1 MLAALNSITW
11 QEGIGEALAEALGS
25 LFEETAAGV
34 PQLLAA
40 LAVFAIFL
48 VVGLIARKALKAAL
62 GRVTMAPR
70 HRILIVRLVFGAI
83 LGVGSL
89 AFAAVLTDASLGSVM
104 AGLGLL
110 SVGLGLALK
119 SPLENVGAG
128 ILTIL
133 FAPFRIGD
141 EIEVSGHA
149 GRVETIRI
157 HDTIIRTFDGKM
169 VAIPNVDVYLNPI
182 INQTAHPRRRYDVIV
197 GIHYNDDLPK
207 ALKVARKVLAS
218 TEGVHPSPEPLVLV
232 SELGEF
238 SVDVILRF
246 WADPTMQRQ
255 FQVVSNVTANVK
267 LAFDREGITIPFPI
281 RTLHIPEGEAK
292 GAGELQVRITDE
304 TANPDGRGTVS
315 D

>member
-11 QEGIGEALAEALGS
+11 QEGIGEALGS

-89 AFAAVLTDASLGSVM
+89 AFAAVLTDASLGSVI

-119 SPLENVGAG
+119 S
-128 ILTIL
+128 
-133 FAPFRIGD
+133 RW
-141 EIEVSGHA
+141 
-149 GRVETIRI
+149 
-157 HDTIIRTFDGKM
+157 RTW
-169 VAIPNVDVYLNPI
+169 
-182 INQTAHPRRRYDVIV
+182 
-197 GIHYNDDLPK
+197 
-207 ALKVARKVLAS
+207 ARAS
-218 TEGVHPSPEPLVLV
+218 
-232 SELGEF
+232 
-238 SVDVILRF
+238 
-246 WADPTMQRQ
+246 
-255 FQVVSNVTANVK
+255 
-267 LAFDREGITIPFPI
+267 
-281 RTLHIPEGEAK
+281 
-292 GAGELQVRITDE
+292 
-304 TANPDGRGTVS
+304 
-315 D
+315 